1 MLTHNLSRHRYAW
14 QTVSNLDRRSGYT
27 PRRAREQRA
36 YRMVVVGGTAA
47 AISVV
52 TFVLAALTA
61 FPGTIWFIALIVAVI
76 CAFGF
81 LRATGQR

>member
-1 MLTHNLSRHRYAW
+1 
-14 QTVSNLDRRSGYT
+14 
-27 PRRAREQRA
+27 
-36 YRMVVVGGTAA
+36 MVVVGGTAA